1 MCPLFRFRAWAVFLV
16 LAVLTFVLTSFVGA
30 PPFSLS
36 SAVALPTHVFFTAG
50 ANLRR
55 VVTEVTDR
63 RDFRAEMEAL
73 RERVA
78 ELEGEK
84 RQLELELA
92 SLTQIREVRLSQ
104 SPGVVTT
111 APVVGADSSPL
122 LSRLVLGKGRAAG
135 VAKDMPVTVP
145 EGLVGVV
152 TGVAEGSAG
161 VRTLLDPE
169 SRVGVSVRGR
179 GGQGV
184 AAGEPGG
191 VLRVTGYSEDQ
202 PVEVGDVVE
211 TSARG
216 GLFPRGIEVGRVTQ
230 VLPKVA
236 AGSRLEFLV
245 KPSVNIPNLL
255 EVALIE
261 PR

>member
-1 MCPLFRFRAWAVFLV
+1 M
-16 LAVLTFVLTSFVGA
+16 
-30 PPFSLS
+30 
-36 SAVALPTHVFFTAG
+36 
-50 ANLRR
+50 
-55 VVTEVTDR
+55 
-63 RDFRAEMEAL
+63 
-73 RERVA
+73 
-78 ELEGEK
+78 
-84 RQLELELA
+84 
-92 SLTQIREVRLSQ
+92 RLSQ

-145 EGLVGVV
+145 QGLVGVV
-152 TGVAEGSAG
+152 TGVTEGTAG

-191 VLRVTGYSEDQ
+191 VLRVTSYSEDQ
-202 PVEVGDVVE
+202 PR
-211 TSARG
+211 RG
-216 GLFPRGIEVGRVTQ
+216 GRRGRDERPRRTLPARHRGRAGLRKCCPRGRGNS
-230 VLPKVA
+230 K
-236 AGSRLEFLV
+236 LEFLI
-245 KPSVNIPNLL
+245 KPSVNVSNLL

>member
-1 MCPLFRFRAWAVFLV
+1 MYKRRFRAGYVFLA
-16 LAVLTFVLTSFVGA
+16 LAGLTFVLVSFVGA
-30 PPFSLS
+30 PPFALS
-36 SAVALPTHVFFTAG
+36 SAVALPTRLFFTAG
-50 ANLRR
+50 ANLRQA
-55 VVTEVTDR
+55 VVSVTDR
-63 RDFRAEMEAL
+63 RDFGAEVSAL
-73 RERVA
+73 EKRVA

-84 RQLELELA
+84 RRLELELET
-92 SLTQIREVRLSQ
+92 LTQIREVRLSQ

-111 APVVGADSSPL
+111 APVVGADLSPL
-122 LSRLVLGKGRAAG
+122 ISHLTLGKGRAGG

-145 EGLVGVV
+145 AGLVGVV
-152 TGVAEGSAG
+152 VGVTERSAG

-191 VLRVTGYSEDQ
+191 VLRVKAYSENE

-216 GLFPRGIEVGRVTQ
+216 GLFPRGIPVGRVARIE
-230 VLPKVA
+230 PKSGA
-236 AGSRLEFLV
+236 RLEFLV
-245 KPSVNIPNLL
+245 EPAVDIPNLL

>member
-1 MCPLFRFRAWAVFLV
+1 MFRFRAWYVFLA
-16 LAVLTFVLTSFVGA
+16 LALLTFVLVSFVGA

-36 SAVALPTHVFFTAG
+36 SAVALPTRLFFTAG
-50 ANLRR
+50 ANVRR
-55 VVTEVTDR
+55 AVVNATDR
-63 RDFRAEMEAL
+63 RDFQTELSAL
-73 RERVA
+73 EKRVA

-84 RQLELELA
+84 RRLELELQT
-92 SLTQIREVRLSQ
+92 LTQIREVRLSQ

-111 APVVGADSSPL
+111 APVVGADLSPL
-122 LSRLVLGKGRAAG
+122 SSRLTLGKGRAEG

-152 TGVAEGSAG
+152 VGVTEGSAG

-191 VLRVTGYSEDQ
+191 VLRVTNYSEDE

-216 GLFPRGIEVGRVTQ
+216 GLFPRGIPVGRVTQ
-230 VLPKVA
+230 ILPQSGGA
-236 AGSRLEFLV
+236 RLEFLV
-245 KPSVNIPNLL
+245 EPSVNIPNLL